1 MIDLTKGDLLATK
14 IFGKALSEWDE
25 SWRPLIGGVMQNYAN
40 LRSSVGLMRA
50 MLADKT
56 KYIMRATELQ
66 GGLEKGM
73 QRIRGPEQTGNA
85 GYGAK
90 MLRKHVNQLKF
101 EIILVGY
108 TSEAIDATKFLKT
121 IMIKLH
127 RPEWNEPQRKRMAR
141 IHSEG

>member
-40 LRSSVGLMRA
+40 LRSS
-50 MLADKT
+50 DKT